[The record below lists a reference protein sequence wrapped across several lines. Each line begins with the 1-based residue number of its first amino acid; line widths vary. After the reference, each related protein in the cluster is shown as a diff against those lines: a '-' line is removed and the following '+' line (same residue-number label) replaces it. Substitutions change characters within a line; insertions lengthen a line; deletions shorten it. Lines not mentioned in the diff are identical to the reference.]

1 MRLHNRVCIFIC
13 ALLFL
18 VVANSV
24 QAVQLVDRI
33 VAVVN
38 GRIITLSE
46 LDSNIDVLMQAQ
58 MSQNMGM
65 PQDRDQLRKTVL
77 DNMINNM
84 LIEDKAK
91 SLKIE
96 VSVSDVQNFIED
108 FKKRNNISEEEFKR
122 QLHLQNKTRK
132 DYEQMV
138 KENILRGRL
147 IGVMVQRKAVITD
160 QEVRDYYNQHKGN
173 LNFDSDLMSMP
184 SGNALDIS
192 LIVLAPDEDP
202 HELRKNIASGKI
214 TFEQAAI
221 QKSVGPAAESGGHL
235 GMLSLADLAPELREA
250 ASKVSGGGLSQPFLI
265 DGKPALIFVKGDTD
279 QETDAGKD
287 ASEPDDPE
295 FQQAKEKIRALLA
308 EQKMDK
314 LYEDYTKRLRE
325 QAVVDIRL

>member
-1 MRLHNRVCIFIC
+1 MNC
-13 ALLFL
+13 A
-18 VVANSV
+18 
-24 QAVQLVDRI
+24 
-33 VAVVN
+33 
-38 GRIITLSE
+38 
-46 LDSNIDVLMQAQ
+46 
-58 MSQNMGM
+58 
-65 PQDRDQLRKTVL
+65 
-77 DNMINNM
+77 
-84 LIEDKAK
+84 
-91 SLKIE
+91 
-96 VSVSDVQNFIED
+96 
-108 FKKRNNISEEEFKR
+108 
-122 QLHLQNKTRK
+122 
-132 DYEQMV
+132 
-138 KENILRGRL
+138 
-147 IGVMVQRKAVITD
+147 
-160 QEVRDYYNQHKGN
+160 
-173 LNFDSDLMSMP
+173 
-184 SGNALDIS
+184 
-192 LIVLAPDEDP
+192 
-202 HELRKNIASGKI
+202 KNIASGKI